1 MNHPAPASSRPLPTR
16 RRVRAALLL
25 AAGLGAGVLVGC
37 GSSGGSA
44 TATEPTEL
52 CDAVEQYVEE
62 VEAGDRTG
70 SADALAPAVE
80 GLPDEDQRV
89 LAAFVAALRGA
100 PASNSPDGDGVT
112 SAATEEAFH
121 AYVTEE
127 CGEDALPSPEEATTT
142 TTAAPDAGGDSG
154 GTNSG
159 TDSGTGTGTEG
170 GTGTDGDMSGATGS

>member
-127 CGEDALPSPEEATTT
+127 CGEDA
-142 TTAAPDAGGDSG
+142 G